1 MNKNIT
7 KAGVFLRPNK
17 PELLSEYKNIKRN
30 FESYGI
36 KVEIED
42 KSAEMIGL
50 EGISTD
56 QLLDE
61 VDILISFGGDGTL
74 LSTVRKSFHINKPI
88 LPINGGTLGFLA
100 GLNTKDLHK
109 FIKDLI
115 DGKFKTE
122 KRKILRINYNNSV
135 HFALNDLLIT
145 KPERVKMSKIHVYVD
160 NHEKNSRDYLNSYY
174 GDALIISTPTGST
187 AYALSSGG
195 PIMHPGV
202 NAIGLVSICPH
213 TMSHR
218 PLLVPGGSEVVIR
231 VRESDEGATVSF
243 DGQTSVAIADGQDIR
258 VRQHG
263 SFIHLLHPQNYD
275 YFEIIRS
282 KLHWG
287 AKL

>member
-1 MNKNIT
+1 MNKNI
-7 KAGVFLRPNK
+7 KKVGVFLRPNK

-187 AYALSSGG
+187 AYNLSSGG
-195 PIMHPGV
+195 PILHPEMSSYILTPI
-202 NAIGLVSICPH
+202 APH
-213 TMSHR
+213 SLTQR
-218 PLLVPGGSEVVIR
+218 PIVLAYWIDIFVELEEDGIIVI
-231 VRESDEGATVSF
+231 
-243 DGQTSVAIADGQDIR
+243 DGQKIIDIKEKEGIKISIDKRAI
-258 VRQHG
+258 
-263 SFIHLLHPQNYD
+263 
-275 YFEIIRS
+275 EIIRVENYNFFETLRD
-282 KLHWG
+282 KLKWG
-287 AKL
+287 D

>member
-1 MNKNIT
+1 MNKNI
-7 KAGVFLRPNK
+7 KKVGVFLRPNK

-187 AYALSSGG
+187 AYNLSSGG
-195 PIMHPGV
+195 PILHPEMSSYILTPI
-202 NAIGLVSICPH
+202 APH
-213 TMSHR
+213 SLTQR
-218 PLLVPGGSEVVIR
+218 PIVLAYWIDIFVELEEDGIIVI
-231 VRESDEGATVSF
+231 
-243 DGQTSVAIADGQDIR
+243 DGQKIIDIKEKEGIKISIDKRAI
-258 VRQHG
+258 
-263 SFIHLLHPQNYD
+263 
-275 YFEIIRS
+275 EIIRVENYNFFETFF
-282 KLHWG
+282 
-287 AKL
+287 

>member
-1 MNKNIT
+1 LNKNI
-7 KAGVFLRPNK
+7 KKVGVFLRPNK

-122 KRKILRINYNNSV
+122 KRNILRINYNNSV

-187 AYALSSGG
+187 AYNLSSGG
-195 PIMHPGV
+195 PILHPEMSSYILTPI
-202 NAIGLVSICPH
+202 APH
-213 TMSHR
+213 SLTQR
-218 PLLVPGGSEVVIR
+218 PIVLAYWIDIFVELEEDGIIVI
-231 VRESDEGATVSF
+231 
-243 DGQTSVAIADGQDIR
+243 DGQKIINIKEKKGIKISIDKRAI
-258 VRQHG
+258 
-263 SFIHLLHPQNYD
+263 
-275 YFEIIRS
+275 EIIRVENYNFFETLRD
-282 KLHWG
+282 KLKWG
-287 AKL
+287 D

>member
-1 MNKNIT
+1 MNKNI
-7 KAGVFLRPNK
+7 KKVGVFLRPNK

-115 DGKFKTE
+115 DGNFKTE

-187 AYALSSGG
+187 AYNLSSGG
-195 PIMHPGV
+195 PILHPEMSSYILTPI
-202 NAIGLVSICPH
+202 APH
-213 TMSHR
+213 SLTQR
-218 PLLVPGGSEVVIR
+218 PIVLAYWIDIFVELEEDGIIVI
-231 VRESDEGATVSF
+231 
-243 DGQTSVAIADGQDIR
+243 DGQKIIDIKEKEGIKISIDKRAI
-258 VRQHG
+258 
-263 SFIHLLHPQNYD
+263 
-275 YFEIIRS
+275 EIIRVENYNFFETLRD
-282 KLHWG
+282 KLKWG
-287 AKL
+287 D

>member
-1 MNKNIT
+1 MNKNI
-7 KAGVFLRPNK
+7 KKVGVFLRPNK

-187 AYALSSGG
+187 AYNLSSGG
-195 PIMHPGV
+195 PILHPEMSSYILTPI
-202 NAIGLVSICPH
+202 APH
-213 TMSHR
+213 SLTQR
-218 PLLVPGGSEVVIR
+218 PIVLAYWIDIFVELEEDGIIVI
-231 VRESDEGATVSF
+231 
-243 DGQTSVAIADGQDIR
+243 DGQKIINIKEKKGIKISIDKRAI
-258 VRQHG
+258 
-263 SFIHLLHPQNYD
+263 
-275 YFEIIRS
+275 EIIRVENYNFFETLRD
-282 KLHWG
+282 KLKWG
-287 AKL
+287 D

>member
-1 MNKNIT
+1 LNKNI
-7 KAGVFLRPNK
+7 KKVGVFLRPNK

-187 AYALSSGG
+187 AYNLSSGG
-195 PIMHPGV
+195 PILHPEMSSYILTPI
-202 NAIGLVSICPH
+202 APH
-213 TMSHR
+213 SLTQR
-218 PLLVPGGSEVVIR
+218 PIVLAYWIDIFVELEEDGIIVI
-231 VRESDEGATVSF
+231 
-243 DGQTSVAIADGQDIR
+243 DGQKIINIKEKKGIKISIDKRAI
-258 VRQHG
+258 
-263 SFIHLLHPQNYD
+263 
-275 YFEIIRS
+275 EIIRVENYNFFETLRD
-282 KLHWG
+282 KLKWG
-287 AKL
+287 D

>member
-1 MNKNIT
+1 LNKNI
-7 KAGVFLRPNK
+7 KKVGVFLRPNK

-50 EGISTD
+50 DGISTD

-100 GLNTKDLHK
+100 GLNTKDLHN

-115 DGKFKTE
+115 DGNFKTE

-145 KPERVKMSKIHVYVD
+145 KPERVKMSKIHVYLD

-174 GDALIISTPTGST
+174 GDASIISTPTGST
-187 AYALSSGG
+187 AYNLSSGG
-195 PIMHPGV
+195 PILHPEMSSYILTPI
-202 NAIGLVSICPH
+202 APH
-213 TMSHR
+213 SLTQR
-218 PLLVPGGSEVVIR
+218 PIVLAYWIDIVVELEEVGIIVI
-231 VRESDEGATVSF
+231 
-243 DGQTSVAIADGQDIR
+243 DGQQIINIKEKEGIKISIDQRAI
-258 VRQHG
+258 
-263 SFIHLLHPQNYD
+263 
-275 YFEIIRS
+275 EIIRVENYNFFETLRD
-282 KLHWG
+282 KLKWG
-287 AKL
+287 D

>member
-1 MNKNIT
+1 LNKNI
-7 KAGVFLRPNK
+7 KKVGVFLRPNK

-50 EGISTD
+50 DGISTD

-100 GLNTKDLHK
+100 GLNTKDLHN

-115 DGKFKTE
+115 DGNFKTE

-145 KPERVKMSKIHVYVD
+145 KPERVKMSKIHVYLD

-187 AYALSSGG
+187 AYNLSSGG
-195 PIMHPGV
+195 PILHPEMSSYILTPI
-202 NAIGLVSICPH
+202 APH
-213 TMSHR
+213 SLTQR
-218 PLLVPGGSEVVIR
+218 PIVLAYWIDIFVELEEVGIIVI
-231 VRESDEGATVSF
+231 
-243 DGQTSVAIADGQDIR
+243 DGQQVINIKEKEGIKISIDQRAI
-258 VRQHG
+258 
-263 SFIHLLHPQNYD
+263 
-275 YFEIIRS
+275 EIIRVENYNFFETLRD
-282 KLHWG
+282 KLKWG
-287 AKL
+287 D

>member
-1 MNKNIT
+1 MNKNI
-7 KAGVFLRPNK
+7 KKVGVFLRPNK

-50 EGISTD
+50 DGISTD

-100 GLNTKDLHK
+100 GLNTKDLHN

-115 DGKFKTE
+115 DGNFKTE

-145 KPERVKMSKIHVYVD
+145 KPERVKMSKIHVYLD

-187 AYALSSGG
+187 AYNLSSGG
-195 PIMHPGV
+195 PILHPEMSSYILTPI
-202 NAIGLVSICPH
+202 APH
-213 TMSHR
+213 SLTQR
-218 PLLVPGGSEVVIR
+218 PIVLAYWIDIFVELEEVGIIVI
-231 VRESDEGATVSF
+231 
-243 DGQTSVAIADGQDIR
+243 DGQQIINIKEKEGIKISIDQRAI
-258 VRQHG
+258 
-263 SFIHLLHPQNYD
+263 
-275 YFEIIRS
+275 EIIRVENYNFFETLRD
-282 KLHWG
+282 KLKWG
-287 AKL
+287 D

>member
-1 MNKNIT
+1 MNKNI
-7 KAGVFLRPNK
+7 KKVGVFLRPNK

-115 DGKFKTE
+115 DGNFKTE

-187 AYALSSGG
+187 AYNLSSGG
-195 PIMHPGV
+195 PILHPEMSSYILTPI
-202 NAIGLVSICPH
+202 APH
-213 TMSHR
+213 SLTQR
-218 PLLVPGGSEVVIR
+218 PIVLAYWIDIFVELEEDGIIVI
-231 VRESDEGATVSF
+231 
-243 DGQTSVAIADGQDIR
+243 DGQKIINIKEKKGIKISIDKRAI
-258 VRQHG
+258 
-263 SFIHLLHPQNYD
+263 
-275 YFEIIRS
+275 EIIRVENYNFFETLRD
-282 KLHWG
+282 KLKWG
-287 AKL
+287 D

>member
-1 MNKNIT
+1 LNKNI
-7 KAGVFLRPNK
+7 KKVGVFLRPNK

-100 GLNTKDLHK
+100 GLNTKDLHN

-115 DGKFKTE
+115 DGNFKTE

-145 KPERVKMSKIHVYVD
+145 KPERVKMSKIHVYLD

-187 AYALSSGG
+187 AYNLSSGG
-195 PIMHPGV
+195 PILHPEMSSYILTPI
-202 NAIGLVSICPH
+202 APH
-213 TMSHR
+213 SLTQR
-218 PLLVPGGSEVVIR
+218 PIVLAYWIDIFVELEEVGIIVI
-231 VRESDEGATVSF
+231 
-243 DGQTSVAIADGQDIR
+243 DGQQIINIKEKEGIKISIDQRAI
-258 VRQHG
+258 
-263 SFIHLLHPQNYD
+263 
-275 YFEIIRS
+275 EIIRVENYNFFETLRD
-282 KLHWG
+282 KLKWG
-287 AKL
+287 D

>member
-1 MNKNIT
+1 MNKNI
-7 KAGVFLRPNK
+7 KKVGVFLRPNK

-50 EGISTD
+50 DGISTD

-187 AYALSSGG
+187 AYNLSSGG
-195 PIMHPGV
+195 PILHPEMSSYILTPI
-202 NAIGLVSICPH
+202 APH
-213 TMSHR
+213 SLTQR
-218 PLLVPGGSEVVIR
+218 PIVLASWIDIFVELEEDGIIVI
-231 VRESDEGATVSF
+231 
-243 DGQTSVAIADGQDIR
+243 DGQKIIDIKEKEGIKISIDKRAI
-258 VRQHG
+258 
-263 SFIHLLHPQNYD
+263 
-275 YFEIIRS
+275 EIIRVENYNFFETLRD
-282 KLHWG
+282 KLKWG
-287 AKL
+287 D

>member
-1 MNKNIT
+1 LNKNI
-7 KAGVFLRPNK
+7 KKVGVFLRPNK

-187 AYALSSGG
+187 AYNLSSGG
-195 PIMHPGV
+195 PILHPEMSSYILTPI
-202 NAIGLVSICPH
+202 APH
-213 TMSHR
+213 SLTQR
-218 PLLVPGGSEVVIR
+218 PIVLAYWIDIFVELEEDGIIVI
-231 VRESDEGATVSF
+231 
-243 DGQTSVAIADGQDIR
+243 DGQKIIDIKEKEGIKISIDKRAI
-258 VRQHG
+258 
-263 SFIHLLHPQNYD
+263 
-275 YFEIIRS
+275 EIIRVENYNFFETLRD
-282 KLHWG
+282 KLKWG
-287 AKL
+287 D